1 MNNLAINRIILYC
14 IGGMFMVSCSGT
26 GEEKVSALEP
36 KPSPKVETLHHVSMK
51 KAKEN
56 VLNFVSLANKGT
68 RASARKWAISDIQP
82 VVNPYTRS
90 TANGQ
95 EDTLLYI
102 VNMADSAGFAI
113 ATADDRLPPILALAD
128 EGNYTF
134 NRNDTVTSG
143 FHLFMQAALN
153 YCARQKELAQTRKN
167 APIEREIDPE
177 APKPPVRTPKFEV
190 MKPLLHCKW
199 GQDDPYNKYCS
210 GNLTGCVIT
219 AAAQIMSF
227 LETPNKLKSD
237 PVFNEGE
244 VIYLKWKL
252 INEEARTDP
261 EPISA
266 ETKDQ
271 IAYLMN
277 HLGRM
282 FRADYGKDATST
294 DTETAVLTMRHY
306 YHCDGTDLLHYN
318 CNNMIG
324 DLRTH
329 NKIIIMSG
337 KSRFYHTWFVFPN
350 YDGGHAWVVDGYIDY
365 VPGWNI
371 WEYFYLHCNWGWN
384 GRYNGYFLDN
394 VFNTDEGPVYND
406 NGEQTRS
413 HFRFKLKYATFTKH

>member
-14 IGGMFMVSCSGT
+14 IGGIFMVSCSGT
-26 GEEKVSALEP
+26 GEEKVSTLEP

-90 TANGQ
+90 TTNGQ

-102 VNMADSAGFAI
+102 VNMADSAGFAV
-113 ATADDRLPPILALAD
+113 ATADDRLPPILALVD

-167 APIEREIDPE
+167 APIEHEIDPE

-199 GQDDPYNKYCS
+199 GQREPYNRDCL
-210 GNLTGCVIT
+210 GCPTGCVIT
-219 AAAQIMSF
+219 AAAQILSF
-227 LETPNKLKSD
+227 LEIPKYMSTRH
-237 PVFNEGE
+237 NEGFK
-244 VIYLKWKL
+244 VTTFNWKQ
-252 INEEARTDP
+252 INEEAKTHPIYWSQEMTDQV
-261 EPISA
+261 A
-266 ETKDQ
+266 C
-271 IAYLMN
+271 MMR
-277 HLGRM
+277 HLGIA
-282 FRADYGKDATST
+282 FRAKYGKDGTSAN
-294 DTETAVLTMRHY
+294 TEDAVETMRSKY
-306 YHCDGTDLLHYN
+306 GCDATGLLGYN

-329 NKIIIMSG
+329 NKIVMMSG
-337 KSRFYHTWFVFPN
+337 YSRLYHTWFVFPN

-371 WEYFYLHCNWGWN
+371 WEYFYLHCNWGW
-384 GRYNGYFLDN
+384 GGLHNGYFLDN
-394 VFNTDEGPVYND
+394 VFNTDENPVYDD